1 MTQTFF
7 NHYIDLD
14 TLITRK
20 TWPDVEIKDTDGFYI
35 AWDDSISSIDIY
47 FIKIN
52 ANALSKLPVKSLR
65 SWFNTLT
72 DSQIEAGIQIF
83 YDRWNF
89 CTGSS
94 HDKRMC
100 EIFQTEKNRRLA
112 ARVPKIGDVSCSP
125 DNGMKVFD
133 GTRWIEIATSE
144 VINESI
150 DT

>member
-7 NHYIDLD
+7 N
-14 TLITRK
+14 ITQK

-47 FIKIN
+47 FIKHCVCV
-52 ANALSKLPVKSLR
+52 LPVTSLR
-65 SWFNTLT
+65 SWFNSLT

-112 ARVPKIGDVSCSP
+112 SRVPNVGDLSCSP
-125 DNGMKVFD
+125 DNGLKVFD
-133 GTRWIEIATSE
+133 GSRWIEIATSE
-144 VINESI
+144 VIDESI

>member
-7 NHYIDLD
+7 NHYIDLN
-14 TLITRK
+14 TLITQK

-35 AWDDSISSIDIY
+35 AWDEIESSIDIY

-52 ANALSKLPVKSLR
+52 ATACRPENLR
-65 SWFNTLT
+65 SWFNSLT

-112 ARVPKIGDVSCSP
+112 SRVPNVGDVSCSP

-133 GTRWIEIATSE
+133 GARWIEIATSE
-144 VINESI
+144 IIDESI